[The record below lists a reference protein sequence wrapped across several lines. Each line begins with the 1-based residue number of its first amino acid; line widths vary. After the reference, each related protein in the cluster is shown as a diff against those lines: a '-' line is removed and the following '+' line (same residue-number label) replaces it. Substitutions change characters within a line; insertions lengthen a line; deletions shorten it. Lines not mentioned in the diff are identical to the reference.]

1 MSADNDR
8 KIVLVTRKTRL
19 EDLIAKY
26 LTAAQAKFYVEHL
39 GADFS
44 DYQRE
49 HDVYQAELH
58 RALQALEQWGRY
70 QIIERSFLPNF
81 IFGPSDVVVALG
93 QDGLVANTM
102 KYLDG
107 HPLIG
112 LNPDAGR
119 YDGILLPF
127 AAHDL
132 PALLREVAADRRS
145 FKAVT
150 MAKVTL
156 ANGQVLY
163 AVNDLFIGARTHTS
177 AIYEIAA
184 GEQREKQSSSGLIVS
199 TGLGS
204 TAWFKSIV
212 TGSLAIAGAFG
223 GDSDVGPQPPRPHS
237 ALPYSALPWDAS
249 ELRFAVREPFPSRSS
264 QVNLVYGRLTRTER
278 LSVRSL
284 MPENG
289 VIFSDGIEADRLDF
303 NSGTEAQIAVAER
316 EGRLVV

>member
-1 MSADNDR
+1 MPADNER
-8 KIVLVTRKTRL
+8 KVVMVTRKTRL

-26 LTAAQAKFYVEHL
+26 LTAAQARFYVEHL

-49 HDVYQAELH
+49 HDVYWHQRHQAE
-58 RALQALEQWGRY
+58 QALAQWGRY
-70 QIIERSFLPNF
+70 QIIDRSFLPNF
-81 IFGPSDVVVALG
+81 IFGPTDIVVALG

-112 LNPDAGR
+112 VNPDR
-119 YDGILLPF
+119 KRHDGILLPF
-127 AAHDL
+127 VADDL
-132 PALLREVAADRRS
+132 TAVLAEVAADKRPCKS
-145 FKAVT
+145 VT
-150 MAKVTL
+150 MAKATL
-156 ANGQVLY
+156 TDGQVLH

-177 AIYEIAA
+177 ALYEIAA
-184 GEQREKQSSSGLIVS
+184 GDRKETQSSSGLIVA

-223 GDSDVGPQPPRPHS
+223 GPS
-237 ALPYSALPWDAS
+237 APAPYAPSPWDS
-249 ELRFAVREPFPSRSS
+249 PGLSFAVREPFPSRTS
-264 QVNLVYGRLTRTER
+264 QTRLVYGRLTTSAR
-278 LSVRSL
+278 LSIRSL

-303 NSGTEAQIAVAER
+303 NSGTEAQVGVAER
-316 EGRLVV
+316 QGRLVV

>member
-1 MSADNDR
+1 MPADNDR

-19 EDLIAKY
+19 EELIAKY
-26 LTAAQAKFYVEHL
+26 LTAAQARFYVEHL

-49 HDVYQAELH
+49 HDVYQAE
-58 RALQALEQWGRY
+58 RRVTVQALEQWGRY
-70 QIIERSFLPNF
+70 QIIDRSFLPNF
-81 IFGPSDVVVALG
+81 IFGPSDIVVALG
-93 QDGLVANTM
+93 QDGVVANTM

-112 LNPDAGR
+112 LNPDAKR

-127 AAHDL
+127 VPRDL
-132 PALLREVAADRRS
+132 PALLREVASDRRGH
-145 FKAVT
+145 KAVT
-150 MAKVTL
+150 MAKAALT
-156 ANGQVLY
+156 NGQVLY

-177 AIYEIAA
+177 AVYEIALA
-184 GEQREKQSSSGLIVS
+184 EQKERQSSSGLIVA

-223 GDSDVGPQPPRPHS
+223 GGAISPPYLPQ
-237 ALPYSALPWDAS
+237 AWDAGA
-249 ELRFAVREPFPSRSS
+249 LRFAVREPFPSRTS
-264 QVNLVYGRLTRTER
+264 QVSLVCGSLDRAEH

-303 NSGTEAQIAVAER
+303 NSGTEAQIAVADR

>member
-1 MSADNDR
+1 MSAASER

-26 LTAAQAKFYVEHL
+26 LTPAQARFYVEHL

-49 HDVYQAELH
+49 HDVYLAARHQTV
-58 RALQALEQWGRY
+58 QALARWGRY

-81 IFGPSDVVVALG
+81 IFGPSDIVVALG
-93 QDGLVANTM
+93 QDGVVANTM

-127 AAHDL
+127 MAQDL
-132 PALLREVAADRRS
+132 PALLPEVAAEKRAYKS
-145 FKAVT
+145 VT
-150 MAKVTL
+150 MAKASL
-156 ANGQVLY
+156 ANGQVLH

-184 GEQREKQSSSGLIVS
+184 GEHKETQSSSGLIVS

-223 GDSDVGPQPPRPHS
+223 GHSESAVYAPQAWDSC
-237 ALPYSALPWDAS
+237 
-249 ELRFAVREPFPSRSS
+249 ELRFAVREPFPSRTS
-264 QVNLVYGRLTRTER
+264 QVSLVYGQLAKSETLRL
-278 LSVRSL
+278 RSL

-303 NSGTEAQIAVAER
+303 NSGTEAQITVADR
-316 EGRLVV
+316 TGRLIV

>member
-1 MSADNDR
+1 MAADNER
-8 KIVLVTRKTRL
+8 KVIMVTRKTRL

-26 LTAAQAKFYVEHL
+26 LTAAQVRFYVEHL

-49 HDVYQAELH
+49 HDVYWQQRHHAGL
-58 RALQALEQWGRY
+58 ALAQWGRY
-70 QIIERSFLPNF
+70 QIIDRSFLPNF
-81 IFGPSDVVVALG
+81 IFGPSDMVVALG

-112 LNPDAGR
+112 VNPDAAR

-127 AAHDL
+127 VAADL
-132 PALLREVAADRRS
+132 TVLLAEVAADKRQ

-150 MAKVTL
+150 MAKATL
-156 ANGQVLY
+156 TDGQVLY

-184 GEQREKQSSSGLIVS
+184 GDRKETQSSSGLIVA

-223 GDSDVGPQPPRPHS
+223 S
-237 ALPYSALPWDAS
+237 ARAATPYAPSPWDS
-249 ELRFAVREPFPSRSS
+249 NELRFAVREPFPSRTS
-264 QVNLVYGRLTRTER
+264 QTNLVCGRVTASER
-278 LSVRSL
+278 LRLRSL

-303 NSGTEAQIAVAER
+303 NSGTEVQITVAER
-316 EGRLVV
+316 QGRLVV

>member
-1 MSADNDR
+1 MSAGNDR
-8 KIVLVTRKTRL
+8 KVVLVTRKTRL

-26 LTAAQAKFYVEHL
+26 LTAAQARFYVEHL

-49 HDVYQAELH
+49 HDVYLDQQH
-58 RALQALEQWGRY
+58 RTVQALEQWGRY

-81 IFGPSDVVVALG
+81 IFGPSDIVVALG
-93 QDGLVANTM
+93 QDGVVANTM
-102 KYLDG
+102 KYLDS

-127 AAHDL
+127 VARDL
-132 PALLREVAADRRS
+132 PALLPEVAADKRAS
-145 FKAVT
+145 KAVT
-150 MAKVTL
+150 MARASLT
-156 ANGQVLY
+156 NGQVLH
-163 AVNDLFIGARTHTS
+163 AVNDLFVGARTHTS
-177 AIYEIAA
+177 AIYEITA
-184 GEQREKQSSSGLIVS
+184 GEQKETQSSSGLIIS

-223 GDSDVGPQPPRPHS
+223 SESETAAYAPQAWDS
-237 ALPYSALPWDAS
+237 S
-249 ELRFAVREPFPSRSS
+249 ELRFAVREPFPSRTS
-264 QVNLVYGRLTRTER
+264 QASLVYGRLAKSETLR
-278 LSVRSL
+278 LRSL

-303 NSGTEAQIAVAER
+303 NSGTEVQITVADR
-316 EGRLVV
+316 TGRLIV

>member
-1 MSADNDR
+1 MAADNER
-8 KIVLVTRKTRL
+8 KVIMVTRKTRL

-26 LTAAQAKFYVEHL
+26 LTAAQARFYVEHL

-49 HDVYQAELH
+49 HDVYWQQRHHAGL
-58 RALQALEQWGRY
+58 ALAQWGRY
-70 QIIERSFLPNF
+70 QIIDRSFLPNF
-81 IFGPSDVVVALG
+81 IFGPSDMVVALG

-112 LNPDAGR
+112 VNPDAAR

-127 AAHDL
+127 VAADL
-132 PALLREVAADRRS
+132 TVLLAEVAADKRQ

-150 MAKVTL
+150 MAKATL
-156 ANGQVLY
+156 TDGQVLY

-184 GEQREKQSSSGLIVS
+184 GDRKETQSSSGLIVA

-223 GDSDVGPQPPRPHS
+223 S
-237 ALPYSALPWDAS
+237 ARAATPYAPSPWDS
-249 ELRFAVREPFPSRSS
+249 NELRFAVREPFPSRTS
-264 QVNLVYGRLTRTER
+264 QTNLVCGRVTASER
-278 LSVRSL
+278 LRLRSL

-303 NSGTEAQIAVAER
+303 NSGTEVQITVAER
-316 EGRLVV
+316 QGRLVV

>member
-1 MSADNDR
+1 MADNDR

-19 EDLIAKY
+19 EDLISKY
-26 LTAAQAKFYVEHL
+26 LTAAQARFYVEHL

-49 HDVYQAELH
+49 HDIYQEQQH
-58 RALQALEQWGRY
+58 RTVQTLEHWGRY
-70 QIIERSFLPNF
+70 QVIERSFLPNF
-81 IFGPSDVVVALG
+81 LFGPGDIVVALG

-112 LNPDAGR
+112 VNPDARR

-127 AAHDL
+127 VPDDL
-132 PALLREVAADRRS
+132 PALLREVAAGKRD
-145 FKAVT
+145 FEAVT
-150 MAKVTL
+150 MAKAAL
-156 ANGQVLY
+156 ANGQELY
-163 AVNDLFIGARTHTS
+163 AVNDLFIGARSHTS
-177 AIYEIAA
+177 ALYEITT
-184 GEQREKQSSSGLIVS
+184 GEQKETQSSSGLIVS

-223 GDSDVGPQPPRPHS
+223 NAGGTE
-237 ALPYSALPWDAS
+237 PYTPLPWNAD
-249 ELRFAVREPFPSRSS
+249 ELRFAVREPFPSRTS
-264 QVNLVYGRLTRTER
+264 QVNLVYGHLEKSQQ

-303 NSGTEAQIAVAER
+303 NSGTEVQITVADR
-316 EGRLVV
+316 VGRLIV

>member
-1 MSADNDR
+1 MSAANDR
-8 KIVLVTRKTRL
+8 KVILITRKTRL

-49 HDVYQAELH
+49 HDVYQEQQH
-58 RALQALEQWGRY
+58 RVLQTLEQWGRY
-70 QIIERSFLPNF
+70 QVIERSFLPNF
-81 IFGPSDVVVALG
+81 MFAPSDIVVALG
-93 QDGLVANTM
+93 QDGVVVNTM

-112 LNPDAGR
+112 LNPDARR
-119 YDGILLPF
+119 YDGVLLPF
-127 AAHDL
+127 VAGDL
-132 PALLREVAADRRS
+132 SALLPEVAADKRS

-150 MAKVTL
+150 MARASL

-163 AVNDLFIGARTHTS
+163 AVNDLFIGARSHTS
-177 AIYEIAA
+177 AIYEIAS
-184 GEQREKQSSSGLIVS
+184 GERKETQSSSGLIVS

-212 TGSLAIAGAFG
+212 TGSLAIACAFG
-223 GDSDVGPQPPRPHS
+223 GEAKVETYQPQ
-237 ALPYSALPWDAS
+237 AWDNG
-249 ELRFAVREPFPSRSS
+249 ELRFAVREPFPSKMS
-264 QVNLVYGRLTRTER
+264 QVGLVYGRVTHSEELRI
-278 LSVRSL
+278 RSL

-289 VIFSDGIEADRLDF
+289 VIFSDGIEADRLEF
-303 NSGTEAQIAVAER
+303 NSGTEAQVTVADR
-316 EGRLVV
+316 VGRLIV